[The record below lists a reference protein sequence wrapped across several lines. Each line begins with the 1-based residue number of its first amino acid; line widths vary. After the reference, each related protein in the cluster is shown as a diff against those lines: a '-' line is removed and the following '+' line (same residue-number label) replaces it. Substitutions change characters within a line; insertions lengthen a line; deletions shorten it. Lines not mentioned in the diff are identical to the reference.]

1 LVDGTGHSWR
11 NPGQIDAAYGFAA
24 CTRSGESVAALAMLL
39 HKKNTAGGGGA
50 AAAAAAGDWAEAAA
64 AATALGE
71 MGSLGAAATGELL
84 HAVQHPNE

>member
-1 LVDGTGHSWR
+1 
-11 NPGQIDAAYGFAA
+11 
-24 CTRSGESVAALAMLL
+24 MLL

-50 AAAAAAGDWAEAAA
+50 AAAAAADDWAEAAA

>member
-1 LVDGTGHSWR
+1 MVDGTGHSWR

-24 CTRSGESVAALAMLL
+24 CTRSGESVAALATLL
-39 HKKNTAGGGGA
+39 QKKNPAGGGGA
-50 AAAAAAGDWAEAAA
+50 AATADDWAAAAA